1 MIWYPS
7 DGVSAHGITKSDA
20 LSSANC
26 LVFNRLSLFDG
37 YESHDGTS
45 YKGILPGTSYMPYG
59 TWVPIEMVWYPT
71 RQTVWVTLDN
81 GAPIQAHLYGA
92 VPDVLDRFLFKTQ
105 TGENN
110 NHFWVDDIEAEW
122 MYNPGTLIVFP

>member
-1 MIWYPS
+1 MVPY

-20 LSSANC
+20 PSSANC
-26 LVFNRLSLFDG
+26 LVFNKLTGYG
-37 YESHDGTS
+37 YESHDGTKCQWIS
-45 YKGILPGTSYMPYG
+45 PGTYSVPKNR
-59 TWVPIEMVWYPT
+59 WVPIEMVWYPT

-110 NHFWVDDIEAEW
+110 NRFGVDDIEAEW
-122 MYNPGTLIVFP
+122 VYNPGTLIVFP

>member
-1 MIWYPS
+1 M
-7 DGVSAHGITKSDA
+7 
-20 LSSANC
+20 
-26 LVFNRLSLFDG
+26 FNRLSLFDG
-37 YESHDGTS
+37 YQSHDGTDYRRITS
-45 YKGILPGTSYMPYG
+45 GTGSVQFG
-59 TWVPIEMVWYPT
+59 AWVPIEMVWYPT

-110 NHFWVDDIEAEW
+110 NRFGVDDIEAEW
-122 MYNPGTLIVFP
+122 VYNPGTLIVFP